1 MKKQNMNKHYQK
13 QSIKKE
19 YAAAR
24 NAGSQTAGTA
34 TKNTGKKLGEKASD
48 KIKEFFEKNKKVFIW
63 IGVGVALLVLLG
75 AGISSC
81 SMLTSTGSSVIASSY
96 LSEDDAMLGAEAQY
110 CQMEQELQ
118 RYLDTYESTHDYDE
132 YHFDLDDIEHDPY
145 VLTSILS
152 ALHNGVFTLGE
163 VQGDLAMLFEKQYI
177 LTQTIETETRYR
189 TETRTDSEG
198 NTYTVEVPYTY
209 YICNVK
215 LENFDLSHLPIYIL
229 TEEQMGFLCCLYADF
244 GQPARSVSQRQLS
257 PRLHPERA
265 DLL

>member
-1 MKKQNMNKHYQK
+1 MKNQNMNKHYQK

-63 IGVGVALLVLLG
+63 IGVGIALLVLLG

-132 YHFDLDDIEHDPY
+132 YHFD
-145 VLTSILS
+145 
-152 ALHNGVFTLGE
+152 G
-163 VQGDLAMLFEKQYI
+163 
-177 LTQTIETETRYR
+177 RY
-189 TETRTDSEG
+189 
-198 NTYTVEVPYTY
+198 
-209 YICNVK
+209 
-215 LENFDLSHLPIYIL
+215 
-229 TEEQMGFLCCLYADF
+229 
-244 GQPARSVSQRQLS
+244 
-257 PRLHPERA
+257 
-265 DLL
+265 